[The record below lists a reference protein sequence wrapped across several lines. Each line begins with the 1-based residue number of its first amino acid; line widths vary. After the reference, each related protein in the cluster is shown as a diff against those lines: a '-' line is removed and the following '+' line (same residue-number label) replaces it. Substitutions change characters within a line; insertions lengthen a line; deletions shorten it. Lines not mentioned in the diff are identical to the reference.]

1 MWEGGYPPPPAQS
14 LHSLACHPP
23 PTWGRSPSHTI
34 PRSHCSGL
42 PLAADDSSIG
52 LRPPFVKSWIRPWN
66 MAIIINSLYGNE
78 YFTPR
83 QLTLNCAVAFNGVS
97 SNNQLKWCFRSW
109 FWRGRSSKII
119 LRTQF
124 FLHSVMSHKIIRK
137 LTSHFNFKYLNHY
150 TQPPLLI

>member
-14 LHSLACHPP
+14 LHSLACHPLQLEEDPP
-23 PTWGRSPSHTI
+23 PTPS
-34 PRSHCSGL
+34 
-42 PLAADDSSIG
+42 PLALFGAAFGGRWLFD
-52 LRPPFVKSWIRPWN
+52 RAPPPPFVKSWIRPWN